1 MNQRLKKVFVG
12 IGACVSSFFTMACDS
27 LGLTKCYYGPAP
39 VDVYGP
45 PPMED
50 NRDPDYSEDILSN
63 DQNDPDSKDANETEV
78 KLQPH
83 RERRSCCHRSRP
95 SSEPAGQ
102 AENQEAQV
110 NSEPSEASP
119 GSVKPES
126 ATDNVNP
133 ESTSEHGETRDEA
146 KPAPKDATSEAV
158 HDAGQKM
165 RVLKKSSKTN
175 PASGI
180 YGPPAS
186 YKRLGKK

>member
-1 MNQRLKKVFVG
+1 MNQQLKKVFVG

-63 DQNDPDSKDANETEV
+63 DQNDPDLKDANATEV
-78 KLQPH
+78 K
-83 RERRSCCHRSRP
+83 P
-95 SSEPAGQ
+95 SSEPSSKDENEESQ
-102 AENQEAQV
+102 A
-110 NSEPSEASP
+110 NSEPSEAISA
-119 GSVKPES
+119 SIKPES

-146 KPAPKDATSEAV
+146 KPASKDATSEAV

-165 RVLKKSSKTN
+165 KVLKKSSKTN

-186 YKRLGKK
+186 YKRPGNK

>member
-1 MNQRLKKVFVG
+1 MSVHFKEVLVG
-12 IGACVSSFFTMACDS
+12 IGTFFSSLLTASCDLIGS
-27 LGLTKCYYGPAP
+27 PKCYYGPAP
-39 VDVYGP
+39 VDIYGP
-45 PPMED
+45 PPME

-78 KLQPH
+78 K
-83 RERRSCCHRSRP
+83 P

-119 GSVKPES
+119 DSVKAES

-133 ESTSEHGETRDEA
+133 ESTSEHGGTQDEA
-146 KPAPKDATSEAV
+146 KPASKDATSEAA

-165 RVLKKSSKTN
+165 KVLKKSSKTN

-186 YKRLGKK
+186 YQRLGN